1 MNFGVPRST
10 SPFLCPVVSLSSV
23 GPQRRPWR
31 NPALSRVPIAYRAL
45 VFVYGMNHLRP
56 EIPTNS
62 VALVDALVQ
71 TFDGSINRA
80 RSVLRNQ
87 VTR

>member
-1 MNFGVPRST
+1 
-10 SPFLCPVVSLSSV
+10 
-23 GPQRRPWR
+23 
-31 NPALSRVPIAYRAL
+31 
-45 VFVYGMNHLRP
+45 MNHLRP